1 MYLSTGS
8 QKEVR
13 MHVSRVELLVCL
25 GSIKV
30 SRYVNPSA
38 YMLHRIRGKEGAQA
52 QVQAK
57 DSALATLANAL

>member
-1 MYLSTGS
+1 
-8 QKEVR
+8 